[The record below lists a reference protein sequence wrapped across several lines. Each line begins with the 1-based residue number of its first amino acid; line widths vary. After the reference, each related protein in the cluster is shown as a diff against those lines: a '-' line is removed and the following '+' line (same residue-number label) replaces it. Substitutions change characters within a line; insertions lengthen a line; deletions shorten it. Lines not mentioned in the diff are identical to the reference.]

1 MPAVKDQIL
10 LFLKTPAK
18 RPERKRIFSET
29 LFLSAYTFLF
39 LLMFQPFGTFEYA
52 HPYKILQ
59 LAGYGLLVIFF
70 YPLLKILVLELFFRK
85 PKAYSLGSELL
96 VFLLVLLL
104 LTSVAFLYHGWFI
117 AQRISFSHLPVF
129 LSYGLSIW
137 SLPALAFIY
146 YYRRPAG
153 GEAVVIPPLAKST
166 LEIKGTNLG
175 EQFLFNPGDIYYLKS
190 NGNYVLVYFQKAGQL
205 KHEML
210 RNTLSQVSG
219 QLPADFIPIHRS
231 YIVNHKNF
239 DRLVKTEGKQLL
251 VSRQFDIRLP
261 VVKQYLPVLER
272 KLKDFRSN

>member
-1 MPAVKDQIL
+1 MAAAKERIL
-10 LFLKTPAK
+10 VFFKTPIGL
-18 RPERKRIFSET
+18 PDRKRLLYET
-29 LFLSAYTFLF
+29 LFLSTYTFLF
-39 LLMFQPFGTFEYA
+39 LLVFQPFGTFEYS

-59 LAGYGLLVIFF
+59 LAGYGLLVILF
-70 YPLLKILVLELFFRK
+70 YPLLKLLAQKLYFKK
-85 PKAYSLGSELL
+85 PGTHSLGQELL

-117 AQRISFSHLPVF
+117 AQHISFSHLPVF

-146 YYRRPAG
+146 YYRRPAA
-153 GEAVVIPPLAKST
+153 GEAVVIPPPAKST
-166 LEIKGTNLG
+166 LEIKGTNQG
-175 EQFLFNPGDIYYLKS
+175 EQFLFSPGDVYYLKS

-231 YIVNHKNF
+231 YIVNPGNF
-239 DRLVKTEGKQLL
+239 DRLVRTEGKQVL

-261 VVKQYLPVLER
+261 VVKQYLPLLEK
-272 KLKDFRSN
+272 KLKDYRSN

>member
-1 MPAVKDQIL
+1 MAAVKERIL
-10 LFLKTPAK
+10 AFFKTPIGL
-18 RPERKRIFSET
+18 PDRKRIIRET
-29 LFLSAYTFLF
+29 IFLSTYTFLF
-39 LLMFQPFGTFEYA
+39 LLVFQPFGTFGYS

-59 LAGYGLLVIFF
+59 LAGYGFLVMLC
-70 YPLLKILVLELFFRK
+70 YPLLRTLVLKLYTRK
-85 PKAYSLGSELL
+85 PGAHTLGRELP

-104 LTSVAFLYHGWFI
+104 LTSAAFLYHGWFI
-117 AQRISFSHLPVF
+117 AQHISFSHLPVF

-153 GEAVVIPPLAKST
+153 GGVVAMPPPAKST
-166 LEIKGTNLG
+166 LEIKGTNQG
-175 EQFLFNPGDIYYLKS
+175 EQFLFSPGDVYYLKS

-231 YIVNHKNF
+231 YIVNPGNF
-239 DRLVKTEGKQLL
+239 DRLVKSEGKQLL

-261 VVKQYLPVLER
+261 VVKQYLPLLEK
-272 KLKDFRSN
+272 KLKDYRSN